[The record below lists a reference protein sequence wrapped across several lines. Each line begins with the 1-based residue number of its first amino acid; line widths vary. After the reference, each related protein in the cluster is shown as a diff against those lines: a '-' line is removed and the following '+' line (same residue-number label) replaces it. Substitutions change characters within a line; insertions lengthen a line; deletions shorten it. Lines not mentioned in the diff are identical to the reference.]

1 MSFTCE
7 LNQDHEYVI
16 CVMSDKMTLDDHN
29 QVREQAAVL
38 LKQQGWNRLLVD
50 ARQIDA
56 KMSLTEDYQFTESH
70 RSNLPVTI
78 HLAVIHRPEETER
91 FRFIETVAVNRGQ
104 NMKIFTDA
112 DAAITWLTSH

>member
-1 MSFTCE
+1 MSFSCE

-16 CVMSDKMTLDDHN
+16 CIMSDKMTLDDHK

-38 LKQQGWNRLLVD
+38 LKEQGWNRLLVD

-56 KMSLTEDYQFTESH
+56 KMSLTDDYQFTESH

-78 HLAVIHRPEETER
+78 HLAVIYRPEEIER

-112 DAAITWLTSH
+112 DEAVAWLTSH